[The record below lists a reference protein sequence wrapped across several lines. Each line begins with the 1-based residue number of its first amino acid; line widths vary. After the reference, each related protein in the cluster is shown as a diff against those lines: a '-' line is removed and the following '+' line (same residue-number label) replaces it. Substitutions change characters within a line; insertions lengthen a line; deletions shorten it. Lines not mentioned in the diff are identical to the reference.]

1 MVSVQLPTFS
11 GIAPKIQRSKLGE
24 TIAQTAHNCLLD
36 SGSLVPLGASTDT
49 AINITSGTDTL
60 YRHVARNGTVRWLQ
74 FATDNVHVVESPVV
88 ANALESLY
96 WTQPDEATS
105 YPQVSWVS
113 QFTGTAPAVTLN
125 GFRLRV
131 PAPTAA
137 PAISVAIAGTVDPD
151 AILEDV
157 SWIYTLV
164 TGDGREGPPS
174 PATTIQSDILM
185 GNGTDLHACTLTL
198 PTTFGGANTT
208 YTLNNY
214 ETGAVIRIYRTNT
227 GTQSTGFQYVGEAAI
242 TAGTYVDVVPSS
254 QLAEV
259 LSTTEWQGP
268 PDDLE
273 GLTDMGNG
281 ILAGFAD
288 NTLYFSE
295 PYLPHAWP
303 TANAV
308 PIASEIVGIKASPQ
322 GLVVG
327 TDENPYIVQGTS
339 PNAMRPIRLTSRQ
352 SCASRRSMVEMEG
365 YVIYASPDGLMA
377 VDGNDVINLTEET
390 HDRADWQL
398 LQPALMVG
406 FYYEGRYVGYN
417 GDLVDSIIVDV
428 RGGANAFTTTDLITS
443 VGFSDIT
450 TDMLYFKNATNDLV
464 TFNTGAYGS
473 MTWISKE
480 FDIGVETSM
489 SCGQIYADGTVTMT
503 LTGDDIAQDTN
514 LSITSADQ
522 FRLSTPLITYR
533 IMEVKLV
540 SSDIIHWCRLATSPN
555 DMIAGS

>member
-1 MVSVQLPTFS
+1 
-11 GIAPKIQRSKLGE
+11 
-24 TIAQTAHNCLLD
+24 
-36 SGSLVPLGASTDT
+36 
-49 AINITSGTDTL
+49 
-60 YRHVARNGTVRWLQ
+60 
-74 FATDNVHVVESPVV
+74 
-88 ANALESLY
+88 
-96 WTQPDEATS
+96 
-105 YPQVSWVS
+105 
-113 QFTGTAPAVTLN
+113 
-125 GFRLRV
+125 
-131 PAPTAA
+131 
-137 PAISVAIAGTVDPD
+137 
-151 AILEDV
+151 
-157 SWIYTLV
+157 
-164 TGDGREGPPS
+164 
-174 PATTIQSDILM
+174 
-185 GNGTDLHACTLTL
+185 
-198 PTTFGGANTT
+198 
-208 YTLNNY
+208 
-214 ETGAVIRIYRTNT
+214 
-227 GTQSTGFQYVGEAAI
+227 
-242 TAGTYVDVVPSS
+242 
-254 QLAEV
+254 
-259 LSTTEWQGP
+259 
-268 PDDLE
+268 
-273 GLTDMGNG
+273 
-281 ILAGFAD
+281 
-288 NTLYFSE
+288 
-295 PYLPHAWP
+295 
-303 TANAV
+303 
-308 PIASEIVGIKASPQ
+308 
-322 GLVVG
+322 
-327 TDENPYIVQGTS
+327 
-339 PNAMRPIRLTSRQ
+339 
-352 SCASRRSMVEMEG
+352 
-365 YVIYASPDGLMA
+365 MA